1 MIGVGMIAL
10 AMALAYTAWCWRA
23 ELRAARNEKRD
34 EQKRL
39 NASFDSIQ
47 KLILQWTKIREAA
60 VTPAPPPFPTEGDNF
75 QTLGESN
82 VTRGEFGKKPRT
94 DTPDGAA

>member
-10 AMALAYTAWCWRA
+10 AMALAYSAWCWRA
-23 ELRAARNEKRD
+23 EQRAARVEKRD
-34 EQKRL
+34 EQTRL

-47 KLILQWTKIREAA
+47 RLIMQWAKIREAA
-60 VTPAPPPFPTEGDNF
+60 ETPAAPPFPAEGDNF
-75 QTLGESN
+75 TTLGESN

-94 DTPDGAA
+94 DTPDGVA